1 MTSWAARAKVHF
13 SHEGQEA
20 TPKTTETVVMGVMGG
35 YIGHPCEELNF
46 LELAAN
52 DPSGLVPDSLANLVV
67 DEVDDSDLV
76 CWPHS
81 TAMNGEE
88 IDNFTARLARFA
100 GKGVG
105 QIDAECLADKL
116 VIRDRE
122 ADDRRLCLECKHL
135 TGMSVKF
142 WRCANWEAAGVA
154 HRARDMQL
162 PADLVIKLQRC
173 PGFVDLTRKEL

>member
-13 SHEGQEA
+13 SQEA
-20 TPKTTETVVMGVMGG
+20 QEVTTITPITTISGVLGVHV
-35 YIGHPCEELNF
+35 GHPCKERHFHEVPTN
-46 LELAAN
+46 N
-52 DPSGLVPDSLANLVV
+52 PSGLVPDSLANLVV

-88 IDNFTARLARFA
+88 IDNFTARLSRFA
-100 GKGVG
+100 DKGVN

-116 VIRDRE
+116 VTRDRE

-135 TGMSVKF
+135 TGSNVKF
-142 WRCANWEAAGVA
+142 WRCANREAADVA

-162 PADLVIKLQRC
+162 PADLVTKLQRC
-173 PGFVDLTRKEL
+173 PGFADLTRREF